1 MENMYMWVFKKRPE
15 NALGKMQL
23 RSYMNGHSRL
33 GVPQFP
39 FSIDKG
45 FVRSHRMQRK
55 HYRGLSNP
63 LCIHG
68 IEVVWSPNLLVVP
81 EVDLKKWL
89 ELTGRDLN
97 FSIPPEAGDFGAW
110 RNLPSTDFELERP
123 PPPLKSTSHT
133 NSRKLLNDT
142 GLKLSTQPS
151 NHACGDSMDLSPK
164 YSKRRKEFSPHDT
177 DEDCCLSSY
186 SYLDRPE
193 IHPAVPS
200 WVNEF
205 TGAMRHACGPVTAA
219 KTIYED
225 EGGYLIMVSL
235 PFSDQ
240 QKVKVSWKNNL
251 THGFVREIPLATR
264 IPEDA
269 KLEAYYDETGTLL
282 EIMIPKY
289 RVGPEEH
296 EVHVSMHPPHLG
308 SNELLVEGLLYT
320 LADAAVATDATAA
333 APDASTAV
341 QKNGGWFGFIS
352 DAMEVVLKVLKDGL
366 TAIHVPYSYGFAI
379 ILLTIIVKVLTLP
392 LTKKQV
398 ESTLAMQNL
407 QPKIKAIQER
417 YAGNQERIQL
427 ETARLY
433 RQAGVNPLAGCFPTL
448 ATIPV
453 WIGLYQALSNVA
465 NEGLLTEGFFWIP
478 SLGGPTTIAARQSGS
493 GISWLI
499 PFVDG
504 HPPLGWFD
512 TAAYLVLPVLLV
524 VSQYVSMEIMKPPQT
539 NDPATKNS
547 LLVFKFLP
555 LMIGYF
561 ALSVPSGLSIY
572 WFTNN
577 VLSTA
582 QQIWLRKL
590 GGAKP
595 VVSGDAGGIISAGRA
610 KRSASQPER
619 TGERFKQLKE
629 QENRKMLNKELPIE
643 EGQGLA
649 STSNADDES
658 DGESIDKGEVLEETY
673 ASNESKKL
681 PQYNTTPKKGKRS
694 KRKRVVQ

>member
-1 MENMYMWVFKKRPE
+1 MAKTLLFSPSSFLAAPLPPLPR
-15 NALGKMQL
+15 
-23 RSYMNGHSRL
+23 RSRL
-33 GVPQFP
+33 GFP
-39 FSIDKG
+39 L
-45 FVRSHRMQRK
+45 
-55 HYRGLSNP
+55 YRPRRADTRVKMSFHGAPPPHGVDSLVD
-63 LCIHG
+63 LHG
-68 IEVVWSPNLLVVP
+68 IV
-81 EVDLKKWL
+81 
-89 ELTGRDLN
+89 
-97 FSIPPEAGDFGAW
+97 
-110 RNLPSTDFELERP
+110 
-123 PPPLKSTSHT
+123 
-133 NSRKLLNDT
+133 SR
-142 GLKLSTQPS
+142 
-151 NHACGDSMDLSPK
+151 
-164 YSKRRKEFSPHDT
+164 
-177 DEDCCLSSY
+177 
-186 SYLDRPE
+186 
-193 IHPAVPS
+193 
-200 WVNEF
+200 
-205 TGAMRHACGPVTAA
+205 
-219 KTIYED
+219 
-225 EGGYLIMVSL
+225 
-235 PFSDQ
+235 
-240 QKVKVSWKNNL
+240 
-251 THGFVREIPLATR
+251 
-264 IPEDA
+264 
-269 KLEAYYDETGTLL
+269 
-282 EIMIPKY
+282 
-289 RVGPEEH
+289 
-296 EVHVSMHPPHLG
+296 
-308 SNELLVEGLLYT
+308 VEGLLYT
-320 LADAAVATDATAA
+320 LADAAVATDAAAA

-366 TAIHVPYSYGFAI
+366 TAIHIPYSYGFAI
-379 ILLTIIVKVLTLP
+379 ILLTVIVKVLTLP

-433 RQAGVNPLAGCFPTL
+433 KQAGVNPLAGCFPTL

-504 HPPLGWFD
+504 HPPLGWSD

-539 NDPATKNS
+539 NDPASKNS

-561 ALSVPSGLSIY
+561 SLSVPSGLSIY

-629 QENRKMLNKELPIE
+629 QENRKKPNKALPIE
-643 EGQGLA
+643 EVQGLA
-649 STSNADDES
+649 STSNSDEESS

-681 PQYNTTPKKGKRS
+681 PQYNPTPKKGKRS
-694 KRKRVVQ
+694 KRKRVAQ